1 MGFYCFSYSSKDT
14 HGTPLHTHAYKHRY
28 THTNKA
34 AIGELEIHVFVFHWG
49 NMLQY
54 KLTHAM
60 WIFIIHAF
68 VLHTANMLAGERD
81 GMER

>member
-1 MGFYCFSYSSKDT
+1 MGT
-14 HGTPLHTHAYKHRY
+14 
-28 THTNKA
+28 
-34 AIGELEIHVFVFHWG
+34 LEIHLFFVFHQG

-68 VLHTANMLAGERD
+68 VLHTDNMLAGERRGD
-81 GMER
+81 GEREGGRER

>member
-1 MGFYCFSYSSKDT
+1 MT
-14 HGTPLHTHAYKHRY
+14 HGCTS
-28 THTNKA
+28 THTSTQNKPA
-34 AIGELEIHVFVFHWG
+34 TLEIHVFVFQRG

-68 VLHTANMLAGERD
+68 VLHTDNMLAGEREE
-81 GMER
+81 GGSEGERDK